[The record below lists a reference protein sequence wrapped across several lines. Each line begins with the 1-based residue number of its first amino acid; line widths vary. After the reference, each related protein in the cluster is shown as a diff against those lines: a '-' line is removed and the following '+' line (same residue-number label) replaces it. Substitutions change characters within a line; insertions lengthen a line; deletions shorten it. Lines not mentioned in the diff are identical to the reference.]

1 VASRCAEASLA
12 IGDPQTASILAE
24 TARYD
29 LARLP
34 DAGVIPERL
43 ARLASNAVNAS
54 PRLATLTPAE
64 MRVLSELA
72 TYRTLAEI
80 AGKLSVSRTT
90 IKTHVA
96 SLYSKLDVSTRAQ
109 AVAALG
115 IH

>member
-1 VASRCAEASLA
+1 MNLRTSARTPRSGSGKPGA
-12 IGDPQTASILAE
+12 AE
-24 TARYD
+24 TAHYH

-34 DAGVIPERL
+34 DAGTIPARL
-43 ARLASNAVNAS
+43 ARLASDAVYRS
-54 PRLATLTPAE
+54 PELATLTPAE

-96 SLYSKLDVSTRAQ
+96 SLYSKLNVSTRAQ